1 MAVLALG
8 IVASGSEGPSG
19 ASTGS
24 HSLPRL
30 TIVVVAGQSNALGY
44 QSYVVDPKTR
54 KDVFTDG
61 TGTVADRRVLLTWD
75 ESGVPGGALPPVS
88 LDTPQR
94 LSGAPSPVFGPE
106 VGLARYL
113 FTHGHRNLLIVK
125 VAFSGSSLAADWV
138 PGAADYKAMVRA
150 VGGATLWASEHG
162 WRPVVSGFYWMQGE
176 TDAMTASTAETY
188 GANLKAFIG
197 NARRSIGMSSTAPFV
212 IGEIDLTDYIKFELV
227 HHLCTTAGCSGETA
241 WNKEVMSAQK
251 KAAGAH
257 VFVASTS
264 SLARYE
270 GFLHLTNTSELAL
283 GKKFGELSAKDLG

>member
-1 MAVLALG
+1 MAALALLTG
-8 IVASGSEGPSG
+8 AASG
-19 ASTGS
+19 ASGASAVPRTP
-24 HSLPRL
+24 PRL

-44 QSYVVDPKTR
+44 QSYVVDPKTH

-61 TGTVADRRVLLTWD
+61 AGTAADRRVLLTWD
-75 ESGVPGGALPPVS
+75 ESGVAGGGIPPVS

-138 PGAADYKAMVRA
+138 PAAADYKAMVRA
-150 VGGATLWASEHG
+150 VGAATLWATEHG
-162 WRPVVSGFYWMQGE
+162 WRPIVSAFYWMQGE
-176 TDAMTASTAETY
+176 TDAMSASTAQAY
-188 GANLKAFIG
+188 GANLKALIG
-197 NARRSIGMSSTAPFV
+197 NVRRSIGLSSAAPFV

-227 HHLCTTAGCSGETA
+227 HHLCTTAGCTGETL

-251 KAAGAH
+251 KAAGTH
-257 VFVASTS
+257 VFVTSTS

-270 GFLHLTNTSELAL
+270 DFLHLTNTSELAL
-283 GKKFGELSAKDLG
+283 GKVFGELSAKRIG